1 MKKALVV
8 DDCAETSAHL
18 SKLLAKNGF
27 EVIEAANGEDA
38 IDKANEYEPDVVLM
52 DIVMPGVNGFQAT
65 RHLNRSPKTSDIP
78 VIMVSAK
85 NQEVDK
91 QWSVKQGAK
100 AYICKPV
107 NENELITTIA
117 QVAS

>member
-8 DDCAETSAHL
+8 DDCTETSAHL
-18 SKLLAKNGF
+18 CKLLTKNGYQ
-27 EVIEAANGEDA
+27 VIEASNGEDA
-38 IDKANEYEPDVVLM
+38 IGKATQFAPDVVLM

-65 RHLNRSPKTSDIP
+65 RQLNRSPQTSEIP

-91 QWSVKQGAK
+91 QWSEKQGAK

-107 NENELITTIA
+107 EENELMKTIKL
-117 QVAS
+117 VAS

>member
-1 MKKALVV
+1 MKKVLVV
-8 DDCAETSAHL
+8 DDCTETAAHL
-18 SKLLAKNGF
+18 CKLLQKNGF
-27 EVIEAANGEDA
+27 QVIEACNGEDA
-38 IDKANEYEPDVVLM
+38 IDKATEFSPDVVLM

-65 RHLNRSPKTSDIP
+65 RQLNRSPKTSEIP

-91 QWSVKQGAK
+91 HWSEKQGAK

-107 NENELITTIA
+107 EETELMSKIKL
-117 QVAS
+117 VAS

>member
-8 DDCAETSAHL
+8 DDCTETSAHIGR
-18 SKLLAKNGF
+18 LLEKNGF
-27 EVIEAANGEDA
+27 EVIEARDGEEA
-38 IDKANEYEPDVVLM
+38 IDKANEFSPDVVLM

-65 RHLNRSPKTSDIP
+65 RQLNRSPNTSEIP

-91 QWSVKQGAK
+91 RWSEKQGAK

-107 NENELITTIA
+107 SENDLMKTIR
-117 QVAS
+117 QVAV